1 VGVQTAQVEGEG
13 DRGGQQADQGVVDQ
27 VAVVT
32 APMSMNS
39 VGPSTAANVPAA
51 LTITSCM
58 DRASQCLLLAEQHKS
73 WTTQYVSI
81 ADRWIRLAELLRR

>member
-1 VGVQTAQVEGEG
+1 
-13 DRGGQQADQGVVDQ
+13 
-27 VAVVT
+27 VT

-39 VGPSTAANVPAA
+39 VGPSTAANVAPA
-51 LTITSCM
+51 LTITT
-58 DRASQCLLLAEQHKS
+58 CLDNAAKCLDLAEQQKT